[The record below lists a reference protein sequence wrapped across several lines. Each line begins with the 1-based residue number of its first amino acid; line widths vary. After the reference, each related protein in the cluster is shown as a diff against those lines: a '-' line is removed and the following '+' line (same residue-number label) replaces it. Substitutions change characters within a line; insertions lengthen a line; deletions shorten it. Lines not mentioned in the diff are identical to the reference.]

1 MRPYATSTRGLRLLV
16 YAQDV
21 THIVAA
27 MPASASVTER
37 IRAVADGLRSAVR
50 DQQISGSKALQNSK

>member
-1 MRPYATSTRGLRLLV
+1 V

-27 MPASASVTER
+27 MPASADVTER
-37 IRAVADGLRSAVR
+37 IRAVAEGLRSAVR
-50 DQQISGSKALQNSK
+50 DKQSSGTKVLQNPK

>member
-1 MRPYATSTRGLRLLV
+1 M

-27 MPASASVTER
+27 MHASADVSER
-37 IRAVADGLRSAVR
+37 IRAVAEGLRSAVR
-50 DQQISGSKALQNSK
+50 DKQISGTKVLQNSK

>member
-1 MRPYATSTRGLRLLV
+1 V

-50 DQQISGSKALQNSK
+50 DKQISGSKALQNSKQWY

>member
-1 MRPYATSTRGLRLLV
+1 MRPSATSIRGLKLL

-27 MPASASVTER
+27 MPASADVTER
-37 IRAVADGLRSAVR
+37 IRAVAEGLRAAVR
-50 DQQISGSKALQNSK
+50 DKQFN